1 MTVKSATENA
11 KKETKGGATPPP
23 SVPIKISPI
32 KITAHEVE
40 AETEAKYL
48 VGITDDA
55 PFHVVYVSGMDFPR
69 MEETVT
75 VSDDGTTSRIPHQG
89 KVISMSDTQLET
101 AKNAIARRYVRK
113 RGSSAI
119 IHDLEEP
126 RFKARQGDIPLGR
139 YLYMIPVGENMPSNW
154 RTATHEPMC

>member
-1 MTVKSATENA
+1 MTAKATTEN
-11 KKETKGGATPPP
+11 KKTAKGGATSP
-23 SVPIKISPI
+23 SSAPVKIEPVKIK
-32 KITAHEVE
+32 AYEVE

-89 KVISMSDTQLET
+89 KVISMSETQLET
-101 AKNAIARRYVRK
+101 AKSAIARRYVRK

-126 RFKARQGDIPLGR
+126 RFRAREGDVPLGR
-139 YLYMIPVGENMPSNW
+139 YLYMIPVNENMPSNW
-154 RTATHEPMC
+154 RTSTHESMC